1 MDKIRELLNKIFG
14 KQSFIGKV
22 IVRQTFIIRL
32 LCIASIVL
40 VLALTGLTGYGAFK
54 YYEMVNAA
62 EVVADGQSTSVVGMI
77 VTSALM
83 AALIITS
90 LILLMI
96 YIRRK
101 ITYPIS
107 LIRDELNNF
116 AGGVLSAE
124 FNLEPDNSEMGEL
137 IAAILSSKKYIRKMV
152 EELTYILEEIAKGN
166 VSFYIAYQYR
176 GEFIAIQNALNTILN
191 EMNSEYGQIR
201 DASIQVAD
209 ASGQV
214 SDGAQALSQGST
226 EQASSLEE
234 LSASFVEVSEQ
245 IRQSA
250 INAREANIHAGASTE
265 ALQKGNAEMEQM
277 LAAMAEIE
285 DKSNEIVTIIKTIE
299 NIAFQTNI
307 LALNAAVEAARA
319 GEAGKGFAVVADE
332 VGNLAGKSAEAAR
345 GTTQLIRDSI
355 EAVAS
360 GTKIAKETAKT
371 MRDGMQKSEQAS
383 VLVNEIALMAE
394 EQAIAIEQITQG
406 VEQISNVVQT
416 NTATAEESA
425 AASEEMSSQA
435 QIMRNMMN
443 RYMLRKDVE

>member
-1 MDKIRELLNKIFG
+1 MEKIRQFFSKIFG
-14 KQSFIGKV
+14 KQSFLGRLFIS
-22 IVRQTFIIRL
+22 QTFIIRL
-32 LCIASIVL
+32 LCIVSVVL
-40 VLALTGLTGYGAFK
+40 VTSLTGLTGFGAYK
-54 YYEMVNAA
+54 YAELIRSTQDVTSGITPAVIALIVISAVIATIVNA
-62 EVVADGQSTSVVGMI
+62 VLV
-77 VTSALM
+77 
-83 AALIITS
+83 
-90 LILLMI
+90 LLMI
-96 YIRRK
+96 FIRRK
-101 ITYPIS
+101 VIHPIS
-107 LIRDELNNF
+107 IIKDELNNF
-116 AGGVLSAE
+116 ANGILSEE
-124 FNLEPDNSEMGEL
+124 FNLEPDSSEVGEL
-137 IAAILSSKKYIRKMV
+137 IAAILSSKEYIRKMV

-176 GEFIAIQNALNTILN
+176 GEFIAIQNALNTILD
-191 EMNSEYGQIR
+191 EMNLEYGQIR
-201 DASIQVAD
+201 DAAIQVAD
-209 ASGQV
+209 ASNQV

-250 INAREANIHAGASTE
+250 INAKEANIHAGASTE
-265 ALQKGNAEMEQM
+265 ALQNGNAEMEEM
-277 LAAMAEIE
+277 LLAMAEIE
-285 DKSNEIVTIIKTIE
+285 NKSNEIVTIIKTIE

-332 VGNLAGKSAEAAR
+332 VGNLASKSAEAAR

-355 EAVAS
+355 EAVTS
-360 GTKIAKETAKT
+360 GTKIARETAQT

-383 VLVNEIALMAE
+383 ILVSEIALMAE

-435 QIMRNMMN
+435 QMMRSLMN
-443 RYMLRKDVE
+443 KYMLRKDAE